1 MPLDA
6 YHRLDVWSLMNV
18 YRATFAIMCEA
29 NLQLPFAIAEAWGMT
44 RVRMTVRG

>member
-29 NLQLPFAIAEAWGMT
+29 NLQLPFAIAEAWGLS
-44 RVRMTVRG
+44 VRG

>member
-1 MPLDA
+1 MPRDA
-6 YHRLDVWSLMNV
+6 YHHLDVWSLMNV

-44 RVRMTVRG
+44 VRA